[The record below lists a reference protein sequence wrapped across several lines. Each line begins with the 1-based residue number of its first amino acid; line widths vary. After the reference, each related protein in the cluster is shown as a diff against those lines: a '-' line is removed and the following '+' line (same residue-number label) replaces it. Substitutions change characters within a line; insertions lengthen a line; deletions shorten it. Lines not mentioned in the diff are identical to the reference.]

1 MLYSLPYI
9 VVLTLFGAC
18 AVYFDHIEDTDKK
31 KYATLF
37 AITLFFIFF
46 GFRGYVF
53 TDWISYAKMMED
65 VTFGDI
71 FQLTTVH
78 EDAVVHEP
86 GFTLLCW
93 LCSLITRDYVFFVVV
108 VTVIDLWLYLRFLKQ
123 WNVDNV
129 AFSFMLLMAFEG
141 IGIMFNLMRNQI
153 AIFIFMNSLVYIVN
167 RKPWQYMG
175 CCLLALSFHLSSIV
189 LFPLY
194 FVLHRKTNK
203 WVFLGIFIAFFLFY
217 ISQQSIVA
225 TGLQVLGLG
234 GMLGEKA
241 ELYTTFF
248 STSRALSITGTI
260 EKFGLVTLIFLF
272 YDKLNSNVKNFQVLV
287 NCLLLYFFCYYVL
300 AEFKTLSSR
309 MSYIFVFPYWVVWI
323 YIIKVM
329 AIPNNKRLL
338 AGVLYLYSV
347 YMLALN
353 ISTPVQQYDNVLF
366 GAKSQNERLRILQ
379 STYEDNE

>member
-93 LCSLITRDYVFFVVV
+93 LCSLVTRDYVFFVVV
-108 VTVIDLWLYLRFLKQ
+108 VTVIDIWLYLRFLKQ

-353 ISTPVQQYDNVLF
+353 IGTPVQQYDNVLF

>member
-93 LCSLITRDYVFFVVV
+93 LCSLVTRDYVFFVVV

-353 ISTPVQQYDNVLF
+353 IGTPVQQYDNVLF

>member
-9 VVLTLFGAC
+9 VVLALFGAC

-338 AGVLYLYSV
+338 AGVLYLYSI